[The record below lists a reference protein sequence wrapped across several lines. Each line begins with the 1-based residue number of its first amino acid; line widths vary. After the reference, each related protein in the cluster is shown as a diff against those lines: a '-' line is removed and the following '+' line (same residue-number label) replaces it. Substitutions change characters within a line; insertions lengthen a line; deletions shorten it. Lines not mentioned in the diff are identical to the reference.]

1 MSKTFCEICNELVEY
16 KIKKR
21 IREEIINNKIVSF
34 NELYAICK
42 KCNNEVYVE
51 KLYDQ
56 NMLEYSE
63 KIKEI
68 NGIIT
73 IKEIEEI
80 LKKYAIGKKPLS
92 LVLGWG
98 EVTIIRYLEGNTPEK
113 AYSDILKKVLDN
125 PNTMHEYL
133 EKNKDLIT
141 SVAYKRT
148 LGKIMELKLIEDQSK
163 IYLISKHIIARMEDI
178 TPLALQKILYY
189 IQGFSTYFF
198 DRPIFNDNA
207 EAWVHGPVYREIY
220 DRFSY
225 YRYNPI
231 SKNEFESYNEI
242 DSLNAKEIKLIDSV
256 INNFGVYSGKTL
268 EKMTHTTIPWE
279 EGRKELSEEEYSSNI
294 IDIDTMKDY
303 FTNIGKKYK
312 MKSVSDISKYVSSI
326 FKKIMDGDNK

>member
-98 EVTIIRYLEGNTPEK
+98 ETTIIRYLEGNTPEK
-113 AYSDILKKVLDN
+113 AYSDILKKVLDD

-242 DSLNAKEIKLIDSV
+242 NSLNAKEIKLIDSV

-326 FKKIMDGDNK
+326 FKEIMDGDNK

>member
-21 IREEIINNKIVSF
+21 IREEMINNKIVSF

-63 KIKEI
+63 KVKEI

-80 LKKYAIGKKPLS
+80 LNKYAIGKKPLS

-98 EVTIIRYLEGNTPEK
+98 EVTIIRYLEGSTPEK
-113 AYSDILKKVLDN
+113 AYSDILKKVLED
-125 PNTMHEYL
+125 PNTLYEYL

-141 SVAYKRT
+141 KVAYKKT
-148 LGKIMELKLIEDQSK
+148 LGKIMELKLTEDQSK
-163 IYLISKHIIARMEDI
+163 IYLISKHIIAKMEDI

-198 DRPIFNDNA
+198 DKPIFSDNA

-242 DSLNAKEIKLIDSV
+242 DSLNEKEIKLIDSV

-268 EKMTHTTIPWE
+268 EKMTHITIPWE

-294 IDIDTMKDY
+294 IDTETMKDY

-312 MKSVSDISKYVSSI
+312 MKDVSDISKYASSI
-326 FKKIMDGDNK
+326 FKEIMDGDNK

>member
-1 MSKTFCEICNELVEY
+1 MKKTFCEICNEIVEY

-51 KLYDQ
+51 KLHDQ

-63 KIKEI
+63 KVKEI

-73 IKEIEEI
+73 KKKIEEI
-80 LKKYAIGKKPLS
+80 LDKYAIGKKPLS

-98 EVTIIRYLEGNTPEK
+98 EITIIRYLEGNTPEK
-113 AYSDILKKVLDN
+113 AYSDILKKVLED
-125 PNTMHEYL
+125 PNTLYEYL

-141 SVAYKRT
+141 KVAYKKT
-148 LGKIMELKLIEDQSK
+148 LGKIMELKLTEDQSK
-163 IYLISKHIIARMEDI
+163 IYLISKHIIAKMEDI

-198 DRPIFNDNA
+198 DKPIFEDNA

-242 DSLNAKEIKLIDSV
+242 DSLNDKEVKLIDAV

-268 EKMTHTTIPWE
+268 EKMTHITIPWE
-279 EGRKELSEEEYSSNI
+279 EGRKELSEEEHSSNI
-294 IDIDTMKDY
+294 IDITTMKDY
-303 FTNIGKKYK
+303 FTNIGKKYEIK
-312 MKSVSDISKYVSSI
+312 DVSDISKYACSI
-326 FKKIMDGDNK
+326 FKEIMDGGNK

>member
-16 KIKKR
+16 KIRKR
-21 IREEIINNKIVSF
+21 IKEEMINNKIVSF

-63 KIKEI
+63 KVKEI

-80 LKKYAIGKKPLS
+80 LNKYAIGKKPLS

-98 EVTIIRYLEGNTPEK
+98 EVTIIRYLEGSTPEK
-113 AYSDILKKVLDN
+113 AYSDILKKVLED
-125 PNTMHEYL
+125 PNTLYEYL
-133 EKNKDLIT
+133 IT
-141 SVAYKRT
+141 KVAYKKT
-148 LGKIMELKLIEDQSK
+148 LGKIMELKLTEDQSK
-163 IYLISKHIIARMEDI
+163 IYLISKHIIAKMEDI

-198 DRPIFNDNA
+198 DNPIFNDNA

-242 DSLNAKEIKLIDSV
+242 DSLSEKELKLIDSV

-268 EKMTHTTIPWE
+268 EKMTHITIPWE

-294 IDIDTMKDY
+294 IDTDTMKDY

-312 MKSVSDISKYVSSI
+312 MKDVSDISKYASSI

>member
-98 EVTIIRYLEGNTPEK
+98 ETTIIRYLEGNTPEK
-113 AYSDILKKVLDN
+113 VYSDILKKVLDD

-242 DSLNAKEIKLIDSV
+242 NSLNDKEINLIDSV

-326 FKKIMDGDNK
+326 FKEIMDGDNK

>member
-80 LKKYAIGKKPLS
+80 LNKYAIGKKPLS

-113 AYSDILKKVLDN
+113 AYSDILKKVLDD

-279 EGRKELSEEEYSSNI
+279 EGRKELREEEYSSNI

-326 FKKIMDGDNK
+326 FKEIMDGDNK

>member
-1 MSKTFCEICNELVEY
+1 M
-16 KIKKR
+16 
-21 IREEIINNKIVSF
+21 
-34 NELYAICK
+34 
-42 KCNNEVYVE
+42 E

-98 EVTIIRYLEGNTPEK
+98 ETTIIRYLEGNTPEK
-113 AYSDILKKVLDN
+113 AYSDILKKVLDD

-326 FKKIMDGDNK
+326 FKEIMDGDNK

>member
-98 EVTIIRYLEGNTPEK
+98 ETTIIRYLEGNTPEK
-113 AYSDILKKVLDN
+113 AYSDILKKVLND

-326 FKKIMDGDNK
+326 FKEIMDGDNK

>member
-113 AYSDILKKVLDN
+113 AYSDILKKVLDD

>member
-98 EVTIIRYLEGNTPEK
+98 ETTIIRYLEGNTPEK
-113 AYSDILKKVLDN
+113 AYSDILKKVLDD

-279 EGRKELSEEEYSSNI
+279 EGRKELREEEYSSNI

-326 FKKIMDGDNK
+326 FKEIMDGDNK

>member
-98 EVTIIRYLEGNTPEK
+98 ETTIIRYLEGNTPEK
-113 AYSDILKKVLDN
+113 AYSDILKKVLDD

-242 DSLNAKEIKLIDSV
+242 DSLNDKEINLIDSV

-279 EGRKELSEEEYSSNI
+279 EGRKELREEEYSSNI

-326 FKKIMDGDNK
+326 FKEIMDGDNK

>member
-42 KCNNEVYVE
+42 KCNNEGYVE

-56 NMLEYSE
+56 IMIENKE

-98 EVTIIRYLEGNTPEK
+98 ETTIIRYLEGNTPEK
-113 AYSDILKKVLDN
+113 AYSDILKKVLDD

-326 FKKIMDGDNK
+326 FKEIMDGDNK

>member
-1 MSKTFCEICNELVEY
+1 MSKTFCEICNEIVEY

-21 IREEIINNKIVSF
+21 IREEMINNKIVSF

-63 KIKEI
+63 KVKEI

-80 LKKYAIGKKPLS
+80 LNKYAIGKKPLS

-98 EVTIIRYLEGNTPEK
+98 EVTIIRYLEGSTPEK
-113 AYSDILKKVLDN
+113 AYSDILKKVLED
-125 PNTMHEYL
+125 PNTLYEYL

-141 SVAYKRT
+141 KVAYKKT
-148 LGKIMELKLIEDQSK
+148 LGKIMELKLTEDQSK
-163 IYLISKHIIARMEDI
+163 IYLISKHIIAKMEDI

-198 DRPIFNDNA
+198 DKPIFNDNA

-242 DSLNAKEIKLIDSV
+242 DSLNEKELKLIDSV

-279 EGRKELSEEEYSSNI
+279 AGRKELSEEEYSSNI
-294 IDIDTMKDY
+294 IDTETMKDY

-312 MKSVSDISKYVSSI
+312 MKDVSDISKYASSI
-326 FKKIMDGDNK
+326 FKEIMDGDNK

>member
-98 EVTIIRYLEGNTPEK
+98 ETTIIRYLEGNTPEK
-113 AYSDILKKVLDN
+113 AYSDILKKVLDD

-198 DRPIFNDNA
+198 DNPIFNDNA

-242 DSLNAKEIKLIDSV
+242 DSLKDDEIKLIDAV

-326 FKKIMDGDNK
+326 FKEIMDGDNK

>member
-21 IREEIINNKIVSF
+21 IREEMINNRIVSF

-51 KLYDQ
+51 KIHDQ

-63 KIKEI
+63 KVKEI

-80 LKKYAIGKKPLS
+80 LNKYAIGKKPLS

-98 EVTIIRYLEGNTPEK
+98 EVTIIRYLEGSNPEK
-113 AYSDILKKVLDN
+113 AYSDILKKVLDD
-125 PNTMHEYL
+125 PNTLYEYL

-141 SVAYKRT
+141 KVAYKKT
-148 LGKIMELKLIEDQSK
+148 LGKIMELKLTEDQSK
-163 IYLISKHIIARMEDI
+163 IYLISKHIIAKMEDI

-189 IQGFSTYFF
+189 IQGFSTYFLNK
-198 DRPIFNDNA
+198 PIFDDCA

-242 DSLNAKEIKLIDSV
+242 DSLKDDEIKLIDAV

-294 IDIDTMKDY
+294 IDTDTMKDY
-303 FTNIGKKYK
+303 FTNIGNKYK
-312 MKSVSDISKYVSSI
+312 MKEVADISKYASSI
-326 FKKIMDGDNK
+326 FKEIMDGGNK

>member
-80 LKKYAIGKKPLS
+80 LDKYAIGKKPLS

-98 EVTIIRYLEGNTPEK
+98 EVTVIRYLEGSTPEK
-113 AYSDILKKVLDN
+113 AYSDILKKVLED

-189 IQGFSTYFF
+189 IQGCSTYFF

-279 EGRKELSEEEYSSNI
+279 EGRKELREEEYSSNI

-326 FKKIMDGDNK
+326 FKEIMDGDNK

>member
-98 EVTIIRYLEGNTPEK
+98 ETTIIRYLEGNTPEK
-113 AYSDILKKVLDN
+113 AYSDILKKVLDD

-326 FKKIMDGDNK
+326 FKEIMDGDNK

>member
-80 LKKYAIGKKPLS
+80 LNKYAIGKKPLS

-113 AYSDILKKVLDN
+113 AYSDILKKVLDD

-312 MKSVSDISKYVSSI
+312 MKSVSDISKYASSI
-326 FKKIMDGDNK
+326 FKEIMDGDNK

>member
-21 IREEIINNKIVSF
+21 IREEMINNKIVSF

-63 KIKEI
+63 KVKEI

-80 LKKYAIGKKPLS
+80 LNKYAIGKKPLS

-98 EVTIIRYLEGNTPEK
+98 EVTIIRYLEGSTPEK
-113 AYSDILKKVLDN
+113 AYSDILKKVLDD
-125 PNTMHEYL
+125 PNTLYEYL

-141 SVAYKRT
+141 KVAYKKT
-148 LGKIMELKLIEDQSK
+148 LGKIMELKLTEDQSK
-163 IYLISKHIIARMEDI
+163 IYLISKHIIAKMEDI

-198 DRPIFNDNA
+198 DKPIFNDNA

-242 DSLNAKEIKLIDSV
+242 DSLNDNEIKLIDAV
-256 INNFGVYSGKTL
+256 INNFGVYSGKIL

-279 EGRKELSEEEYSSNI
+279 EGRKELSKEEYSSNL
-294 IDIDTMKDY
+294 IDTDTMKDY
-303 FTNIGKKYK
+303 FNNIGKKYK
-312 MKSVSDISKYVSSI
+312 MKDVSDISKYVSSI
-326 FKKIMDGDNK
+326 FKEIMDGGNK

>member
-34 NELYAICK
+34 NEMYAICK

-98 EVTIIRYLEGNTPEK
+98 ETTIIRYLEGNTPEK
-113 AYSDILKKVLDN
+113 AYSDILKKVLDD

-326 FKKIMDGDNK
+326 FKEIMDGDNK

>member
-113 AYSDILKKVLDN
+113 AYSDILKKVLDD

-294 IDIDTMKDY
+294 IDIDTMKAY

-326 FKKIMDGDNK
+326 FKEIMDGDNK

>member
-1 MSKTFCEICNELVEY
+1 MSKTFCEICNEIVEY

-21 IREEIINNKIVSF
+21 IKEEMINNKIVSF

-51 KLYDQ
+51 KIHDQ

-63 KIKEI
+63 KVKEI

-80 LKKYAIGKKPLS
+80 LNKYAIGKKPLS

-98 EVTIIRYLEGNTPEK
+98 EVTIIRYLEGSTPEK
-113 AYSDILKKVLDN
+113 AYSDILKKVLED
-125 PNTMHEYL
+125 PNTLYEYL

-141 SVAYKRT
+141 KVAYKKT
-148 LGKIMELKLIEDQSK
+148 LGKIMELKLTEDQSK
-163 IYLISKHIIARMEDI
+163 IYLISKHIIAKMEDI

-198 DRPIFNDNA
+198 DKPIFNDNA

-242 DSLNAKEIKLIDSV
+242 DSLNEKELKLIDSV

-268 EKMTHTTIPWE
+268 EKMTHITIPWE

-294 IDIDTMKDY
+294 IDTDTMKDY

-312 MKSVSDISKYVSSI
+312 MKDVSDISKYASSI
-326 FKKIMDGDNK
+326 FKEIMDGDNK

>member
-98 EVTIIRYLEGNTPEK
+98 ETTIIRYLEGNTPEK
-113 AYSDILKKVLDN
+113 VYSDILKKVLDD

-242 DSLNAKEIKLIDSV
+242 NSLNAKEIKLIDSV

-326 FKKIMDGDNK
+326 FKEIMDGDNK

>member
-98 EVTIIRYLEGNTPEK
+98 ETTIIRYLEGNTPEK
-113 AYSDILKKVLDN
+113 VYSDILKKVLDD

-326 FKKIMDGDNK
+326 FKEIMDGDNK

>member
-98 EVTIIRYLEGNTPEK
+98 ETTIIRYLEGNTPEK
-113 AYSDILKKVLDN
+113 AYSDILKKVLDD

-242 DSLNAKEIKLIDSV
+242 NSLNDKEINLIDSV

-326 FKKIMDGDNK
+326 FKEIMDGDNK

>member
-113 AYSDILKKVLDN
+113 AYSDILKKVLDD

-326 FKKIMDGDNK
+326 FKEIMDGDNK

>member
-16 KIKKR
+16 KIRKR
-21 IREEIINNKIVSF
+21 IKEEMINNKIVSF

-63 KIKEI
+63 KVKEI
-68 NGIIT
+68 NDIIT
-73 IKEIEEI
+73 IREIEEI
-80 LKKYAIGKKPLS
+80 LNKYAIGKKPLS

-98 EVTIIRYLEGNTPEK
+98 EVTIIRYLEGSTPEK
-113 AYSDILKKVLDN
+113 AYSDILKKVLED
-125 PNTMHEYL
+125 PNTLYEYL

-141 SVAYKRT
+141 KVAYKKT
-148 LGKIMELKLIEDQSK
+148 LGKIMELKLTEDQSK
-163 IYLISKHIIARMEDI
+163 IYLISKHIIAKMEDI

-198 DRPIFNDNA
+198 DNPIFNDNA

-242 DSLNAKEIKLIDSV
+242 DSLSEKELKLIDSV

-268 EKMTHTTIPWE
+268 EKMTHITIPWE

-294 IDIDTMKDY
+294 IDTDTMKDY

-312 MKSVSDISKYVSSI
+312 MKDVSDISKYASSI
-326 FKKIMDGDNK
+326 FKEIMDGDNK

>member
-1 MSKTFCEICNELVEY
+1 MAFSLSHIYLIFL
-16 KIKKR
+16 
-21 IREEIINNKIVSF
+21 
-34 NELYAICK
+34 
-42 KCNNEVYVE
+42 
-51 KLYDQ
+51 
-56 NMLEYSE
+56 
-63 KIKEI
+63 
-68 NGIIT
+68 
-73 IKEIEEI
+73 
-80 LKKYAIGKKPLS
+80 LS

-98 EVTIIRYLEGNTPEK
+98 EVTIIRYLEGSTPEK
-113 AYSDILKKVLDN
+113 AYSDILKKVLED
-125 PNTMHEYL
+125 PNTLYEYL

-141 SVAYKRT
+141 KVAYKKT
-148 LGKIMELKLIEDQSK
+148 LGKIMELKLTEDQSK
-163 IYLISKHIIARMEDI
+163 IYLISKHIIAKMEDI

-198 DRPIFNDNA
+198 DKPIFNDNA

-242 DSLNAKEIKLIDSV
+242 DSLNEKELKLIDSV

-294 IDIDTMKDY
+294 IDTETMKDY
-303 FTNIGKKYK
+303 FINIGKKYK
-312 MKSVSDISKYVSSI
+312 MKDVSDISKYASSM
-326 FKKIMDGDNK
+326 FKEIMDGDNK

>member
-80 LKKYAIGKKPLS
+80 LNKYAIGKKPLS

-98 EVTIIRYLEGNTPEK
+98 ETTIIRYLEGNTPEK
-113 AYSDILKKVLDN
+113 AYSDILKKVLDD

-326 FKKIMDGDNK
+326 FKEIMDGDNK

>member
-98 EVTIIRYLEGNTPEK
+98 ETTIIRYLEGNTPEK
-113 AYSDILKKVLDN
+113 AYSDILKKVLDD

-242 DSLNAKEIKLIDSV
+242 DSLNDKEINLIDSV

-326 FKKIMDGDNK
+326 FKEIMDGDNK

>member
-16 KIKKR
+16 KIRKR
-21 IREEIINNKIVSF
+21 IKEEMINNKIVSF

-63 KIKEI
+63 KVKEI

-73 IKEIEEI
+73 IREIEEI
-80 LKKYAIGKKPLS
+80 LNKYAIGKKPLS

-98 EVTIIRYLEGNTPEK
+98 EVTIIRYLEGSTPEK
-113 AYSDILKKVLDN
+113 AYSDILKKVLED
-125 PNTMHEYL
+125 PNTLYEYL

-141 SVAYKRT
+141 KVAYKKT
-148 LGKIMELKLIEDQSK
+148 LGKIMELKLTEDQSK
-163 IYLISKHIIARMEDI
+163 IYLISKHIIAKMEDI

-198 DRPIFNDNA
+198 DNPIFNDNA

-242 DSLNAKEIKLIDSV
+242 DSLSEKEIKLIDSV

-268 EKMTHTTIPWE
+268 EKMTHITIPWE

-294 IDIDTMKDY
+294 IDTDTMKDY

-312 MKSVSDISKYVSSI
+312 MKDISDISKYASSI
-326 FKKIMDGDNK
+326 FKEIMDGDNK

>member
-1 MSKTFCEICNELVEY
+1 MSKTFFEICNELVEY

-98 EVTIIRYLEGNTPEK
+98 ETTIIRYLEGNTPEK
-113 AYSDILKKVLDN
+113 AYSDILKKVLDD

-326 FKKIMDGDNK
+326 FKEIMDGDNK

>member
-98 EVTIIRYLEGNTPEK
+98 ETTIIRYLEGNTPEK
-113 AYSDILKKVLDN
+113 AYSDILKKVDML
-125 PNTMHEYL
+125 
-133 EKNKDLIT
+133 
-141 SVAYKRT
+141 T
-148 LGKIMELKLIEDQSK
+148 LFVFC
-163 IYLISKHIIARMEDI
+163 ARC
-178 TPLALQKILYY
+178 
-189 IQGFSTYFF
+189 
-198 DRPIFNDNA
+198 
-207 EAWVHGPVYREIY
+207 
-220 DRFSY
+220 
-225 YRYNPI
+225 
-231 SKNEFESYNEI
+231 
-242 DSLNAKEIKLIDSV
+242 
-256 INNFGVYSGKTL
+256 
-268 EKMTHTTIPWE
+268 
-279 EGRKELSEEEYSSNI
+279 
-294 IDIDTMKDY
+294 
-303 FTNIGKKYK
+303 
-312 MKSVSDISKYVSSI
+312 
-326 FKKIMDGDNK
+326 

>member
-98 EVTIIRYLEGNTPEK
+98 ETTIIRYLEGNTPEK

>member
-1 MSKTFCEICNELVEY
+1 MSKTFCEICDELVEY

-21 IREEIINNKIVSF
+21 IREEMVNNKIVSF

-63 KIKEI
+63 KVKEI

-80 LKKYAIGKKPLS
+80 LDKYAIGKKPLS

-98 EVTIIRYLEGNTPEK
+98 EVTIIRYLEGSTPEK
-113 AYSDILKKVLDN
+113 AYSDILKKVLED
-125 PNTMHEYL
+125 PNILYEYL

-141 SVAYKRT
+141 KVAYKKT
-148 LGKIMELKLIEDQSK
+148 LGKIMELKLTEDQSK
-163 IYLISKHIIARMEDI
+163 IYLISKHIIAKMEDI

-189 IQGFSTYFF
+189 IQGFSAYFF
-198 DRPIFNDNA
+198 EKPIFNDNA

-242 DSLNAKEIKLIDSV
+242 NSLNDKEIKLIDSV
-256 INNFGVYSGKTL
+256 INNFGVYSGKVL

-294 IDIDTMKDY
+294 IDTDTMKDY

-312 MKSVSDISKYVSSI
+312 MKDVSDISKYASSI
-326 FKKIMDGDNK
+326 FKEIMDGDNK

>member
-80 LKKYAIGKKPLS
+80 LDKYAIGKKPLS

-98 EVTIIRYLEGNTPEK
+98 EVTIIRYLEGSTPEK
-113 AYSDILKKVLDN
+113 AYSDILKKVLED

-279 EGRKELSEEEYSSNI
+279 EGRKELREEEYSSNI

-326 FKKIMDGDNK
+326 FKEIMDGDNK

>member
-113 AYSDILKKVLDN
+113 AYSDILKKVLDD

-242 DSLNAKEIKLIDSV
+242 ASLNAKEIKLIDSV

-326 FKKIMDGDNK
+326 FKEIMDGDNK

>member
-1 MSKTFCEICNELVEY
+1 MSKTFCEICNEIVEY

-21 IREEIINNKIVSF
+21 IREEMINNKIVSF

-63 KIKEI
+63 KVKEI

-80 LKKYAIGKKPLS
+80 LNKYAIGKKPLS

-98 EVTIIRYLEGNTPEK
+98 EVTIIRYLEGSTPEK
-113 AYSDILKKVLDN
+113 AYSDILKKVLDD
-125 PNTMHEYL
+125 PNTLYEYL

-141 SVAYKRT
+141 KVAYKKT
-148 LGKIMELKLIEDQSK
+148 LGKIMELKLTEDQSK
-163 IYLISKHIIARMEDI
+163 IYLISKHIIAKMEDI

-198 DRPIFNDNA
+198 DKPIFNDNA

-242 DSLNAKEIKLIDSV
+242 DSLNEKEIKLIDSV

-279 EGRKELSEEEYSSNI
+279 AGRKELSEEEYSSNI
-294 IDIDTMKDY
+294 IDTETMKDY

-312 MKSVSDISKYVSSI
+312 MKDVSDISKYASSI
-326 FKKIMDGDNK
+326 FKEIMDGDNK

>member
-21 IREEIINNKIVSF
+21 IKEEIINNKIVLF
-34 NELYAICK
+34 NEFYAICK

-63 KIKEI
+63 KVKEI
-68 NGIIT
+68 NGVIT
-73 IKEIEEI
+73 IKEIEKI
-80 LKKYAIGKKPLS
+80 LNKYAIGKKPLS

-98 EVTIIRYLEGNTPEK
+98 EVTIIRYLEGSTPEK
-113 AYSDILKKVLDN
+113 AYSDILKKVLED
-125 PNTMHEYL
+125 PNTLYEYL

-141 SVAYKRT
+141 KVAYKKT
-148 LGKIMELKLIEDQSK
+148 LGKIMELKLTEDQSK
-163 IYLISKHIIARMEDI
+163 IYLISKHIIAKMEDI

-198 DRPIFNDNA
+198 DKPIFNDNA

-242 DSLNAKEIKLIDSV
+242 DSLNEKELKLIDSV
-256 INNFGVYSGKTL
+256 INNFGVYSGKIL

-294 IDIDTMKDY
+294 IDTDTMKDY

-312 MKSVSDISKYVSSI
+312 MKDVSDISKYASSM
-326 FKKIMDGDNK
+326 FKEIMDGDNK